1 MSDTALAK
9 ILSRLAEA
17 EAAIAMVE
25 HTVNVISDSHRPP
38 DHKPALMDERRPRD
52 PRRIRAGL
60 TRGPPP
66 LDDDDRFLP
75 TTETAQRYA
84 TTTRSI
90 DRWAA
95 DPKLNFPKPTYINGR
110 KFWSLRA
117 LRRWDHERTRG
128 SHWRL
133 RHANGAL
140 VIAASTPSCPRSLRN
155 LAADLRRVELRPAR
169 NAVQGDAHV

>member
-17 EAAIAMVE
+17 EAAIAKVE

-38 DHKPALMDERRPRD
+38 DHNPALMDERRPRD

-117 LRRWDHERTRG
+117 LRRWDYERTRG
-128 SHWRL
+128 SQSKPTPVKSRKC
-133 RHANGAL
+133 AAAEGAQ
-140 VIAASTPSCPRSLRN
+140 P
-155 LAADLRRVELRPAR
+155 
-169 NAVQGDAHV
+169 

>member
-17 EAAIAMVE
+17 EAAIAKVE

-38 DHKPALMDERRPRD
+38 DHKPALMDDRRPRD

-95 DPKLNFPKPTYINGR
+95 DPKLNFPKPHIHQRPQILVAARIAPLGPRAHPRIAVKPAPVASR
-110 KFWSLRA
+110 KCAAPRGHSHEEDHRA
-117 LRRWDHERTRG
+117 R
-128 SHWRL
+128 
-133 RHANGAL
+133 
-140 VIAASTPSCPRSLRN
+140 
-155 LAADLRRVELRPAR
+155 
-169 NAVQGDAHV
+169 QGV

>member
-17 EAAIAMVE
+17 EAAIAKVE

-95 DPKLNFPKPTYINGR
+95 DPKLNFPKPHTSTAANSGR
-110 KFWSLRA
+110 CARCAAGTTSAPVDRSPN
-117 LRRWDHERTRG
+117 RRPSR
-128 SHWRL
+128 
-133 RHANGAL
+133 
-140 VIAASTPSCPRSLRN
+140 AASARQPRGHSHEEDR
-155 LAADLRRVELRPAR
+155 AR
-169 NAVQGDAHV
+169 QGV